1 MENAFNEHGV
11 SVTRNGLSCAGLVFA
26 LRDIRGVE
34 VVTINKDWIV
44 PAAISLLGVVG
55 LVFGLL
61 QASSAAIVVG
71 VMLIVVGWLTWSSQ
85 DIMHRL
91 MVDTPDGKREAVV
104 SADPEFLG
112 RVAQVVRNAQA
123 AQTSQ
128 TAQASAASPAPA
140 KV

>member
-1 MENAFNEHGV
+1 MENAFNELGV
-11 SVTRNGLSCAGLVFA
+11 SVTRNGLSCAGAVFA
-26 LRDIRGVE
+26 LRDIRSVE
-34 VVTINKDWIV
+34 VVTVSKDWIV

-85 DIMHRL
+85 DVMHRL

-112 RVAQVVRNAQA
+112 RVAQVVRSAQA
-123 AQTSQ
+123 AQ
-128 TAQASAASPAPA
+128 AAAAPA

>member
-1 MENAFNEHGV
+1 MENTFNEHGV
-11 SVTRNGLSCAGLVFA
+11 SVTRNGLSCAGAVFA

-34 VVTINKDWIV
+34 VVTVDKDWIV
-44 PAAISLLGVVG
+44 PVAISLLGVAG

-91 MVDTPDGKREAVV
+91 IVDTPDGKREAVV

-123 AQTSQ
+123 AQT
-128 TAQASAASPAPA
+128 AQASAASPAPA